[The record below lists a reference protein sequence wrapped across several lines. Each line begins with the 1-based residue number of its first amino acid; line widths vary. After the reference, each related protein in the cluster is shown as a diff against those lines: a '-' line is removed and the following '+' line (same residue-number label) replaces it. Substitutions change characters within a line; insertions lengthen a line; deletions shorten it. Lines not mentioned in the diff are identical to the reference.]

1 MNPSAGRFYFFY
13 FIGFALF
20 CAALALGESFGMSAR
35 AIGFTFLFATIALYA
50 GVGVLARTSDL
61 LEFYVAGRGV
71 PGIANGMATAADWVS
86 AASFIGLAGIIYH
99 QGFEGLAYVTGW
111 TGGFVLVGL
120 LLGPYLRKFGRFTIP
135 EFLDERYGSAVALAG
150 VAAVV
155 LASFVYLV
163 AQIYGVGLIASRFVG
178 VDFGLGVLIGMAGIL
193 VCSFLGGMRAVT
205 WTQVSQYLI
214 LIVAYL
220 APILVLSVERYG
232 VPLPHLAMG
241 EMVQTVAQ
249 GVAERRDRPDE
260 QLARALYRARAEQYQ
275 HKIDALPAS
284 LAEERETLE
293 RELARLRQEGG
304 DPRTIYHLERQ
315 RQLLPTTPEAARAHW
330 RRLRDAALAQARP
343 PRDFSRAWH
352 GDTPAARQH
361 ARINFLALLFVLM
374 CGTAALP
381 HILMRYYTTPTVSEA
396 RKSTAWTLFFVA
408 LLYLGAPIYAMLAKI
423 EVLQHVVGHSFDE
436 LPAWLVSWYRVGL
449 VSFEDINGDGKL
461 QLAELALDPDGIVL
475 ALPEMG
481 GLPAF
486 FVGLVAAGGLAA
498 ALSTADGLLLTIS
511 NALGHDLYYRHLAP
525 QASTQRRLVVSKM
538 LLLAVAIISAWVAT
552 LRFDSILLLVGLAF
566 SLAASLLFPTL
577 ILGIF
582 WRRASPA
589 GALLAMALGLG
600 TSLGYYF
607 LTHEAF
613 GGRVDLQLF
622 GIQPVACG
630 IFGVLAGLAAHVVVS
645 LVGPAPSARQ
655 QALVDFLRR
664 PS

>member
-20 CAALALGESFGMSAR
+20 CVVLALGESFGMSAR

-50 GVGVLARTSDL
+50 GVGMLARTSDL

-111 TGGFVLVGL
+111 TGGFVLVAL

-135 EFLDERYGSAVALAG
+135 EFLEARYNGPVALAG
-150 VAAVV
+150 VVAVV

-220 APILVLSVERYG
+220 APIFVLSVERYG

-241 EMVQTVAQ
+241 EMVQTVAH
-249 GVAERRDRPDE
+249 GVVERRNSPDE
-260 QLARALYRARAEQYQ
+260 QLARSLYRTRAERYQ
-275 HKIDALPAS
+275 RKIDALPAS

-293 RELARLRQEGG
+293 RELARLRQEEG
-304 DPRTIYHLERQ
+304 DPRVIYRLERQ
-315 RQLLPTTPEAARAHW
+315 RQSLPSTPEEARGHW
-330 RRLRDAALAQARP
+330 RRLRDAALAQARA
-343 PRDFSRAWH
+343 PRDFSHAWY
-352 GDTPAARQH
+352 GDTSQERQN

-381 HILMRYYTTPTVSEA
+381 HILMRYYTTSTVSEA

-408 LLYLGAPIYAMLAKI
+408 LLYLAAPIYAMFAKI
-423 EVLQHVVGHSFDE
+423 EVLQHVVGRSFDE

-449 VSFEDINGDGKL
+449 VAFEDINGDGTL
-461 QLAELALDPDGIVL
+461 QLAELVLNPDGIVL

-511 NALGHDLYYRHLAP
+511 NALGHDLYYRRFAP
-525 QASTQRRLVVSKM
+525 EASTQRLLIVNKM
-538 LLLAVAIISAWVAT
+538 LLLFVAVIAAWVAM

-566 SLAASLLFPTL
+566 SLAASLLFPAL

-582 WRRASPA
+582 WRRASPP
-589 GALLAMALGLG
+589 GALAAMVLGLAA
-600 TSLGYYF
+600 SLGYYF

-645 LVGPAPSARQ
+645 LVGPEPEQ
-655 QALVDFLRR
+655 GKQELVDFLKR